1 MIIPN
6 EIRPELSL
14 YYIGAKILVNISKFN
29 SECNAFELFENMKQM
44 NTNYSLNQH
53 LMALNWLH
61 LLGVL
66 HLTQD
71 CRLRL
76 C

>member
-1 MIIPN
+1 MPCFRKSSGDKMIIPN

-14 YYIGAKILVNISKFN
+14 YYIGAKILVNISEFN

-53 LMALNWLH
+53 LMALRHCNK
-61 LLGVL
+61 
-66 HLTQD
+66 TTF
-71 CRLRL
+71 
-76 C
+76 